1 MLCWPALGGGGAA
14 AQDDAADIRTAH
26 LGTAAAGALR
36 SRPRLALNYSHN
48 IRSEPGT
55 GTC

>member
-14 AQDDAADIRTAH
+14 AQDDAADIRTAR

-36 SRPRLALNYSHN
+36 SRPRLALNYSYN